1 MDEGGLLLKFE
12 KIMIHALPDKCA
24 KRLLE
29 MAKSHA
35 ITLPE
40 VMASFLLCGVGILT
54 SCNYSILV

>member
-1 MDEGGLLLKFE
+1 
-12 KIMIHALPDKCA
+12 MIHALPDKCA
-24 KRLLE
+24 KRMLE